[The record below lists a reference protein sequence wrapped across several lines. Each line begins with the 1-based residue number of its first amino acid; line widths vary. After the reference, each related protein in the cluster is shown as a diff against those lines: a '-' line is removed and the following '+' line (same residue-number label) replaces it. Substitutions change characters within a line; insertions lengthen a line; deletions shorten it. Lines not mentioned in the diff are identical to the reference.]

1 MTLLLRPI
9 WSKHLSHSCFIM
21 FCTKSVWL
29 SCVDYVKTQR
39 WKLSKQQRAGGWQRG
54 HSPTVD
60 VKCICLCLTDCWCVC
75 CSQQLLLFVVS
86 LSWVLVF
93 SQDVSIFLSLSLSNK
108 KGRNHTRQELISQ
121 AANSHSRWSFFFFFF
136 PSKVKRPNE
145 SSDLICDPRRNRAH
159 EIVFSSGRS
168 TLSLYFSAFILLYL
182 LLLWS
187 PHIYLSESA
196 RGAAAPPG
204 QQQAS
209 GLIQF
214 CMTGLFLRGSFHSSD
229 LHSFFFIF
237 LHVRHL

>member
-108 KGRNHTRQELISQ
+108 KGRNHARQELISQ
-121 AANSHSRWSFFFFFF
+121 AANSHSRWSFFFFFSF
-136 PSKVKRPNE
+136 QSEKTKWKLWPYMW
-145 SSDLICDPRRNRAH
+145 SSAEQSSWDCFQLRAFHFVSVFLSFYFTLFTPLVISTHLPLWVCTGRRCTA
-159 EIVFSSGRS
+159 RS
-168 TLSLYFSAFILLYL
+168 TASQWLDPVLYDGFV
-182 LLLWS
+182 
-187 PHIYLSESA
+187 
-196 RGAAAPPG
+196 PPG
-204 QQQAS
+204 LVS
-209 GLIQF
+209 LIW
-214 CMTGLFLRGSFHSSD
+214 SS
-229 LHSFFFIF
+229 
-237 LHVRHL
+237 